1 MTHLVIENQSSN
13 IEIVS
18 AAIIQKVYEMAL
30 SAEGDVSLKGNLQ
43 SDHAKQTA
51 YDYLTGNLTGT
62 STKRFP
68 QLSLN
73 VTGGIYI
80 DFQDSL
86 VEQILLSKN
95 LGDGVGVTQ
104 SDLYAINTLE
114 GSWFSGSNITSF
126 NELQYFKPSAVSQQ
140 GGFQNC
146 NYLTEVTLP
155 AGITFINTNLFKSC
169 DVLETINNTQSI
181 TQVMQGGLAE
191 CPNLE
196 SLNLQSLTTVGQY
209 AFQQDTNLQS
219 IGTGAP
225 TTIGE
230 HAFENCSSLTS
241 INLSNCTTINDFT
254 FKGCT
259 SLSNINL
266 SNIRQIST
274 SAFEGCTSLAIEVE
288 LTLTQNA
295 LGSNIFKSCPITK
308 LVIHDQNL
316 TNINVTGSGNN
327 QITQELPNVTY
338 IDLSDTNI
346 QGATFRND
354 KQLVT
359 AITPANNST
368 LYAYNFVENCENL
381 QYIIITNTSQ
391 VVIPVNETLKYMFK
405 GKHAPNANIYVP
417 DTLLSQYQSSS
428 SWSDATYAPTFATTR
443 IKGHSELP
451 SNITWATKTSS

>member
-114 GSWFSGSNITSF
+114 GSWFGGSNITSF

-140 GGFQNC
+140 GTFQNC

-155 AGITFINTNLFKSC
+155 SGITRISTYLFKSC

-181 TQVMQGGLAE
+181 TEVMQGGLTE

-225 TTIGE
+225 TTIGA
-230 HAFENCSSLTS
+230 HAFENCQSLTSIDLSNCTSIAEYTFKNCSSLTS
-241 INLSNCTTINDFT
+241 IDLSHIQSIGNYAFSECS
-254 FKGCT
+254 
-259 SLSNINL
+259 SLTRIVTDN
-266 SNIRQIST
+266 
-274 SAFEGCTSLAIEVE
+274 
-288 LTLTQNA
+288 TLTS
-295 LGSNIFKSCPITK
+295 LGSNAFYGC
-308 LVIHDQNL
+308 
-316 TNINVTGSGNN
+316 SGA
-327 QITQELPNVTY
+327 TE
-338 IDLSDTNI
+338 IDLSASTSLTSIPSTAFTNSE
-346 QGATFRND
+346 ATKVSIPPSVTSIGDWAFNPKDSNVSRNRD
-354 KQLVT
+354 YYIYATTPPTLASTRTIVPSGIVT
-359 AITPANNST
+359 MPH
-368 LYAYNFVENCENL
+368 
-381 QYIIITNTSQ
+381 
-391 VVIPVNETLKYMFK
+391 K
-405 GKHAPNANIYVP
+405 IYVP
-417 DTLLSQYQSSS
+417 ASTDSTVLNAYKTASIWSQ
-428 SWSDATYAPTFATTR
+428 FA
-443 IKGHSELP
+443 SVMEEMP
-451 SNITWATKTSS
+451 ST